1 MLRRRLGAT
10 VSAMIVAMQLGSPVA
25 AEPTVEQLVEIK
37 EILTQNDV
45 AGLRIYLEMYPE
57 LLEGDTQLSV
67 LLRKFLLESKHLPNY
82 LLSDSGVGNMV
93 GTLETPAAE
102 RPSGGAPDEGSDPGD
117 DVGPDPEDPDDDGI
131 Y

>member
-1 MLRRRLGAT
+1 
-10 VSAMIVAMQLGSPVA
+10 MIVAMQLGSPVA
-25 AEPTVEQLVEIK
+25 AEPTVDQLVEIK

-45 AGLRIYLEMYPE
+45 AGLRTYLETYPE

-82 LLSDSGVGNMV
+82 LLSDSGVGNLV
-93 GTLETPAAE
+93 DAQDTPAVQA
-102 RPSGGAPDEGSDPGD
+102 PSGGAPDDGADPD
-117 DVGPDPEDPDDDGI
+117 DDGGTDPDGPDDDGI